1 MLPGTVPT
9 VKENTPTLW
18 QLAIPRRG
26 SDRHKYDFGHAL
38 VVTGELVGAARLA
51 ATAAQRAGAGLV
63 SLSCEQSQWAG
74 LASGV
79 GSQLL
84 WPHHADQSGDP
95 GPNQALGTLLSD
107 HRVRSVVLG
116 SGWLVSGDGAPQ
128 RARVAQA
135 LGQVVPR
142 RQWVLDAGALT
153 AFAGRVEEL
162 KGLLAPWA
170 GHVVLT
176 PHAGE
181 FEKLFGPLLAAPQ
194 DQAVRAAQAA
204 TLIGAVVV
212 LKGAQTWIASPTGD
226 CWRHD
231 ASDVPWLATAG
242 TGDIL
247 AGLIAGLLAQGLSP
261 QSAAGAGCWLQRQA
275 ARLSVSQSGGM
286 GLIAEDV
293 LDQIRAAWR
302 VLDHSALRS

>member
-1 MLPGTVPT
+1 MLPGTAPT

-18 QLAIPRRG
+18 QVAIPRRG
-26 SDRHKYDFGHAL
+26 PDRHKYDFGHAL

-63 SLSCEQSQWAG
+63 SLSCEQSQWTA
-74 LASGV
+74 LASAV
-79 GSQLL
+79 RSQLL
-84 WPHHADQSGDP
+84 WSVQEDRH
-95 GPNQALGTLLSD
+95 LRTLLSD
-107 HRVRSVVLG
+107 HRMNAVALG
-116 SGWLVSGDGAPQ
+116 SGWLVSDGGARQ
-128 RARVAQA
+128 RARVAEA
-135 LGQVVPR
+135 LGQAVPKR
-142 RQWVLDAGALT
+142 HWVLDAGVLT
-153 AFAGRVEEL
+153 AFAGRAEEL

-181 FEKLFGPLLAAPQ
+181 FEKLFGPVLALTD
-194 DQAVRAAQAA
+194 DQAVCAAQAA
-204 TLIGAVVV
+204 AWMGTVVV
-212 LKGAQTWIASPTGD
+212 LKGAQTWIASPAGE

-261 QSAAGAGCWLQRQA
+261 QLAAGAGCWLQRQA
-275 ARLSVSQSGGM
+275 ARLAATKGGGM

-293 LDQIRAAWR
+293 LDQIRSAWQA
-302 VLDHSALRS
+302 LDHSAVRA